1 MPVSGLAS
9 TRRVCRRA
17 LLLIAQL
24 SRLEKAWIIGLTAG
38 GGGKLR
44 GERGRGRREKE
55 ERKGERER
63 EGGRERE
70 GERERRREAGKKGE
84 GENMVKWIRISSP
97 IISAGFHC
105 KASCSTNEH

>member
-44 GERGRGRREKE
+44 GERGRGGREKE

-63 EGGRERE
+63 EGGREGERG
-70 GERERRREAGKKGE
+70 GERETERGREEGGGREHGKVDKDKFP
-84 GENMVKWIRISSP
+84 N
-97 IISAGFHC
+97 
-105 KASCSTNEH
+105 N